1 MHGLS
6 AMRVSTTAP
15 GGKGPEVVVSPRVH
29 RGNLVGQAGL
39 FQKQRHLGWVGCKV
53 LRPGHVVLYIQ
64 YCDTVVSIK
73 RLFEW
78 DDKKT
83 NFNFRKHGIRFVDAA
98 RVFDDPLAV
107 TVQDRVENS
116 EQRWQTVG
124 MVAGYLLLLVA
135 HTVRF
140 EDDGIEV
147 VRIISARRVDR
158 AERRRYEHG

>member
-1 MHGLS
+1 M
-6 AMRVSTTAP
+6 
-15 GGKGPEVVVSPRVH
+15 
-29 RGNLVGQAGL
+29 
-39 FQKQRHLGWVGCKV
+39 
-53 LRPGHVVLYIQ
+53 
-64 YCDTVVSIK
+64 
-73 RLFEW
+73 
-78 DDKKT
+78 
-83 NFNFRKHGIRFVDAA
+83 DAA

-158 AERRRYEHG
+158 AERRRYEHR